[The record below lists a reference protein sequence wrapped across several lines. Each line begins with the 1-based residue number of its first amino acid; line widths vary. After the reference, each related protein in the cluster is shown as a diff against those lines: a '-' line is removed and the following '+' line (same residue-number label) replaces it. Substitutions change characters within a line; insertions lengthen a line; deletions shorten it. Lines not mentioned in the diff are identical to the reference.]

1 MLQCCLHSRQMTN
14 CQIKFHLRVTNCLP
28 FYLYLCVCV
37 PFMQEPLLPNLW
49 MHAFPPQSLKRFCQV
64 CSQDLSNV
72 LWSRNIII
80 NILNPISS
88 VCVHAPVCVR
98 AFEISCSTL
107 WEIAVFRCLLT
118 NLQSEQIKQWCFS
131 SAKTGLN
138 MGVAAL
144 CDKRTSCNRLLFSLC
159 SRAKLDKTGVIRENL
174 LSLLNGWEIRPN
186 DFLQLNTRI
195 QGTILIAIIR
205 THTHARIQ
213 RRK

>member
-1 MLQCCLHSRQMTN
+1 MTN

-28 FYLYLCVCV
+28 FYLYVCVCV
-37 PFMQEPLLPNLW
+37 CVSHSCKSLYFPIFEC
-49 MHAFPPQSLKRFCQV
+49 MHFPPHCLKRFCQV

-88 VCVHAPVCVR
+88 VCVHAPVCVC

-186 DFLQLNTRI
+186 DFLQLNIRI

-205 THTHARIQ
+205 THTHTHAYRQ

>member
-1 MLQCCLHSRQMTN
+1 MRRC
-14 CQIKFHLRVTNCLP
+14 
-28 FYLYLCVCV
+28 
-37 PFMQEPLLPNLW
+37 
-49 MHAFPPQSLKRFCQV
+49 
-64 CSQDLSNV
+64 
-72 LWSRNIII
+72 
-80 NILNPISS
+80 
-88 VCVHAPVCVR
+88 VCVHAPVCVC

-205 THTHARIQ
+205 THTRTHTDREESNTFRGLLLRWLIHEPPEEQDKIFLKEAFHNKLLGSSAWINYRPN
-213 RRK
+213 